1 MQKII
6 IFLTIF
12 LQFQTVLAEEKAK
25 PNVQASWS
33 GQMQNLGDVL
43 AQMIPFLSN
52 PAKFSDPKNTQ
63 VINDYVKKLSSLSHT
78 LGKGV
83 VNPDADPSL
92 QFVSNQFEDEI
103 KRAQEALNNGH
114 RDYARHLLKNSTS
127 YCIQCHTRNNTGPHF
142 SDGKLAD
149 AIAQMPNLDRGE
161 FFAAT
166 RQFDKALG
174 EFKQVLKTSKNV
186 IEWDRSAR
194 YAMAISIRFLGSP
207 EQALEVAQLILSSE
221 QAPLFLKED
230 AVIWKRSIVE
240 WQKESNQKKSVQGL
254 KQAER
259 LIATARKV
267 QKFETDHSADIYF
280 LRASAALHDA
290 LSGGLKGDEKS
301 KALLLTGRCYDAL
314 RDLNLWSL
322 HEQYYEACIRNTPHT
337 KISKECYT
345 KFEQSV
351 FMGFS
356 GSQGLM
362 LPADIQAKL
371 AELKALTIAK

>member
-1 MQKII
+1 MQKLLISI
-6 IFLTIF
+6 L
-12 LQFQTVLAEEKAK
+12 VLGLSYTTFAQEKAK
-25 PNVQASWS
+25 PEAAASWS

-52 PAKFSDPKNTQ
+52 PTKFSDPKNSQ

-127 YCIQCHTRNNTGPHF
+127 YCIQCHTRNSTGPHF
-142 SDGKLAD
+142 ADGKLAE

-194 YAMAISIRFLGSP
+194 YAMAIAVRFLNSP

-230 AVIWKRSIVE
+230 AIVWKKSISD
-240 WQKESNQKKSVQGL
+240 WQKEVQTKKQIQGL
-254 KQAER
+254 KQAEK

-280 LRASAALHDA
+280 LRASASLHDA
-290 LSGGLKGDEKS
+290 LGGGLKGEEKS

-345 KFEQSV
+345 KYEQSV

-362 LPADIQAKL
+362 LPIDIQAKL
-371 AELKALTIAK
+371 TELKALTIAK